1 METSKH
7 MTQNI
12 ILSSKWT
19 KWAQAKEGKAT
30 LSSRRQV
37 GMQESHYTMPLKTLI
52 SIGNPIL
59 KT

>member
-1 METSKH
+1 M
-7 MTQNI
+7 

-37 GMQESHYTMPLKTLI
+37 GMQESHYTMPLKTLT